1 MPYFG
6 IIKCLRQHWMG
17 DTINILINSKILAPL
32 IMGFIFSIVLG
43 PIFIPILHKLKFG
56 QNIRK
61 EGPKS
66 HQKKSGTPTMGGLI
80 FFIST
85 ATAILIM
92 GQKPMSKEMIILYS
106 FLAFG
111 FIGFL
116 DDILKIIHKDNL
128 GLKAA
133 QKMILLILFS
143 LALAWYGYTKIG
155 TDILIPFANGDF
167 RWNLGVLYIPFVV
180 IYYAAV
186 TNAVNLTDGIDGLA
200 TSVTVIV
207 LTFFAIIGFRTQN
220 IEVAVFAIALAGALL
235 GFLKFNAFPAK
246 IFMGDTGS
254 LALGGAIGTIALM
267 LKMELFVII
276 VGGIYLIETLSV
288 IIQVTS
294 FKLTGKRV
302 FKMSPIHHHFEQ
314 LGWSEIKIVTI
325 FSSITAILC
334 IIGFIAL

>member
-1 MPYFG
+1 
-6 IIKCLRQHWMG
+6 MG
-17 DTINILINSKILAPL
+17 EAVNFLINSKILAPL
-32 IMGFIFSIVLG
+32 IMGFIFSIILG
-43 PIFIPILHKLKFG
+43 PMFIPILHKLKFG

-92 GQKPMSKEMIILYS
+92 GQKPMSKEMILLYS

-143 LALAWYGYTKIG
+143 VALAWYGYTNIG
-155 TDILIPFANGDF
+155 TDILIPFLN
-167 RWNLGVLYIPFVV
+167 RNSRLNLGILYIPFVV

-220 IEVAVFAIALAGALL
+220 VEVAVFAIALAGALL

-254 LALGGAIGTIALM
+254 LALGGVIGTIALM

-314 LGWSEIKIVTI
+314 IGWSEVKIVTI
-325 FSSITAILC
+325 FSIITAILC

>member
-1 MPYFG
+1 
-6 IIKCLRQHWMG
+6 MG
-17 DTINILINSKILAPL
+17 EAINLLINSKILVPL
-32 IMGFIFSIVLG
+32 VMGFVFSIILG
-43 PIFIPILHKLKFG
+43 PIVIPTLHRLKFG

-80 FFIST
+80 FFISVAVT
-85 ATAILIM
+85 ILIM
-92 GQKPMSKEMIILYS
+92 GHKLMDKEMIILYS

-116 DDILKIIHKDNL
+116 DDILKIIHRDNL

-143 LALAWYGYTKIG
+143 LALAWYGYKYIG
-155 TDILIPFANGDF
+155 TDILIPFANKDF
-167 RWNLGVLYIPFVV
+167 RLDLGVLYIPFIIV
-180 IYYAAV
+180 YYAAV
-186 TNAVNLTDGIDGLA
+186 TNAVNLTDGVDGLA

-207 LTFFAIIGFRTQN
+207 LTFFAIVGFRTGN
-220 IEVAVFAIALAGALL
+220 VEVAIFAIALAGALL

-246 IFMGDTGS
+246 VFMGDTGS
-254 LALGGAIGTIALM
+254 LALGGVIGTIALM
-267 LKMELFVII
+267 LKMEMFVII
-276 VGGIYLIETLSV
+276 VGGIYVIETLSV

-314 LGWSEIKIVTI
+314 VGWSEVKIVTI

-334 IIGFIAL
+334 IIGFIAI

>member
-1 MPYFG
+1 
-6 IIKCLRQHWMG
+6 MG
-17 DTINILINSKILAPL
+17 EIINSFINWRILGALL
-32 IMGFIFSIVLG
+32 IGFTFSIILG

-61 EGPKS
+61 DGPKS

-92 GQKPMSKEMIILYS
+92 GQKLMNKEMIILYS

-128 GLKAA
+128 GLKAG
-133 QKMILLILFS
+133 QKMILLVLFS
-143 LALAWYGYTKIG
+143 LALAWYGYKYIG
-155 TDILIPFANGDF
+155 TDIIWPFASKDY
-167 RWNLGVLYIPFVV
+167 RMNLGILYIPFIIV
-180 IYYAAV
+180 YYAAV

-207 LTFFAIIGFRTQN
+207 LTFFAIVGFRTQN
-220 IEVAVFAIALAGALL
+220 QEVAVFALALAGALL
-235 GFLKFNAFPAK
+235 GFLKYNAFPAK

-254 LALGGAIGTIALM
+254 LALGGAIGTMALM
-267 LKMELFVII
+267 LKMELFVVI
-276 VGGIYLIETLSV
+276 VGGMYVIETLSV
-288 IIQVTS
+288 IIQVAS

-302 FKMSPIHHHFEQ
+302 FKMSPIHHHFEH
-314 LGWSEIKIVTI
+314 LGWSEVKIVTV
-325 FSSITAILC
+325 FSSITAVLC